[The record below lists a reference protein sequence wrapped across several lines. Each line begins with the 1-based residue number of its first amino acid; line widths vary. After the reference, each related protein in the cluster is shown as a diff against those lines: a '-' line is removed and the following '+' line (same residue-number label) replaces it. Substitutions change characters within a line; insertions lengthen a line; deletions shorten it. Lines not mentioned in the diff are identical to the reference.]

1 VSYWF
6 RYNHNSFVEAAASIG
21 IHPSARLTA
30 SEWKAVRRQ
39 IRTKP
44 RRFSKRFIE
53 AQLGERNEFRHAVRM
68 RQRSPLVDGMNSLS
82 YDVPA
87 LIQTGA
93 TATAYCRR
101 FRILQ
106 RGTVLGYDA
115 TKATYRIKFDDAKF
129 GIDVECPDSEV
140 ASHGGARILIEA
152 RTKIMTPSVYGSTSL
167 LPTGSN
173 KASLHGT
180 FPQFRHY
187 FIMPTE

>member
-1 VSYWF
+1 VSCLF
-6 RYNHNSFVEAAASIG
+6 RYNQNSFVEDAASLG
-21 IHPSARLTA
+21 INPSARLTT

-53 AQLGERNEFRHAVRM
+53 GQLGERNEFRHAVRM
-68 RQRSPLVDGMNSLS
+68 RQRSPLVDGMKSLS

-87 LIQTGA
+87 LIQIGSTV
-93 TATAYCRR
+93 TAYCRR

-129 GIDVECPDSEV
+129 GTDVHCPDSEV
-140 ASHGGARILIEA
+140 ASHGGARVLIEA
-152 RTKIMTPSVYGSTSL
+152 RTSILSPSVYGSNSL

-173 KASLHGT
+173 KASLNGK
-180 FPQFRHY
+180 FSQFRHCS
-187 FIMPTE
+187 MST